1 MSTNAQDKRDDRHAE
16 DPHAFEHSSPEE
28 LVRRMTLK
36 EKVSLLAGLDDW
48 RTVPVERLGIP
59 SITMTDGPHGVR
71 ANFEHPVRPRDVST
85 AFPSGVS
92 MAASWNT
99 ELIRRVGFALA
110 EETRALGC
118 NILLGPCVN
127 IVRQPP
133 AGRNFETYSEDP
145 YLAGRIGVAWV
156 SGLQSNG
163 VGASVKHFAC
173 NNQEDERMRG
183 SSEVDEQTLRE
194 IYLPAFEA
202 IVTEAGP
209 WTVMCAYNRINGVY
223 ASENTHLLREI
234 LKDEWGFE
242 GFVVS
247 DWGAVHS
254 TAAPLKAGLD
264 LEMPGPARHFGD
276 TLQRAVDLYQVEE
289 SEVDD
294 AARRVV
300 GVIKRATEE
309 AATAGPGALN
319 TGEHQE
325 LAREVALEAITL
337 LKNDGGALPLA
348 SDALGSIAVI
358 GPNAADLQAVGSG
371 SSFVESPYVVSPI
384 EALRAQYGGAVA
396 IEHEPGCDNYE
407 APPVIPRERL
417 TPASGDG
424 SGLVAEIFEGDAA
437 TGEPLVTSNE
447 GAGIWWGGRGPAD
460 RDRYHVRLSGSLTV
474 PESGTYALYLES
486 TALSTLTVGGD
497 AAASATGGRGVSGGH
512 LIEHTPS
519 PDPQAP
525 APRSKVTVQLSTDS
539 PAPLTIETT
548 RTAEVDVLALAV
560 RLERV
565 YTQGEDDR
573 IERAV
578 ALARRCDAAVVFA
591 GMAAGYETEGGDRP
605 HISLP
610 NRQDE
615 LIAAVAGANR
625 RTVVVLNAGSPVAM
639 PWIDRVAAVVLAY
652 YPGMEGGTALAQIL
666 SGQVSPSGKLPVTF
680 PLRIE
685 DTPSYLHVPG
695 GRRTH
700 YGERLFVGYRYYDR
714 RDLPVLFPF
723 GHGLTYSE
731 CALSEFKAPGKI
743 DFSAEV
749 GPQGVIARAAAAA
762 ARKPDARE
770 DIVEPSAGGN
780 RRSVAVTVSNNGEV
794 AVSETTQLYVARRN
808 GNAEPRPA
816 HELRGFRKVQ
826 LAPGESVTVSLPL
839 GPRMFAR
846 YDRDRRGWVVDPGE
860 YELRVGFSS
869 RDIRAR
875 VPVRIDAG
883 ELAGH

>member
-1 MSTNAQDKRDDRHAE
+1 MSSNAKDYRNDRE
-16 DPHAFEHSSPEE
+16 AFASCTPEE
-28 LVRRMTLK
+28 LVRRMTLR

-99 ELIRRVGFALA
+99 DLIRRVGAALA
-110 EETRALGC
+110 AETRALGC

-127 IVRQPP
+127 IVRQPL
-133 AGRNFETYSEDP
+133 AGRNFETYSENP
-145 YLAGRIGVAWV
+145 HLAGRIGVAWV
-156 SGLQSNG
+156 NGLQSNG

-202 IVTEAGP
+202 IVTEAEP

-223 ASENTHLLREI
+223 ASENAHLLREI
-234 LKDEWGFE
+234 LKEEWGFE
-242 GFVVS
+242 GLVVS

-254 TAAPLKAGLD
+254 TAAPLHAGLD
-264 LEMPGPARHFGD
+264 LEMPGPARHFGEA
-276 TLQRAVDLYQVEE
+276 LQRAVELYQVEE

-300 GVIKRATEE
+300 GVVKRATEQ
-309 AATAGPGALN
+309 AATAGAGALN
-319 TGEHQE
+319 SREHQE

-337 LKNDGGALPLA
+337 LKNDSGTLPL
-348 SDALGSIAVI
+348 SPDSLGSIAVI

-384 EALRAQYGGAVA
+384 EALRAQYGGSVT

-407 APPVIPRERL
+407 VAPVIPRELL
-417 TPASGDG
+417 TPTSGEG
-424 SGLVAEIFEGDAA
+424 SGFLAEVFEGDSA
-437 TGEPLVTSNE
+437 TGEPLVATPE
-447 GAGIWWGGRGPAD
+447 GAGIWWGGGGPAG
-460 RDRYHVRLSGSLTV
+460 RDRYHVRLSGSFTV
-474 PESGTYALYLES
+474 PEGGTYALYLES
-486 TALSTLTVGGD
+486 NVGSSLVLGGD
-497 AAASATGGRGVSGGH
+497 AAASATGGQIVPEGRR
-512 LIEHTPS
+512 IEYIPAVD
-519 PDPQAP
+519 PDAP
-525 APRSKVTVQLSTDS
+525 APRSRITVQLN
-539 PAPLTIETT
+539 AEAAVPLTVEAT
-548 RTAEVDVLALAV
+548 RDADDDFLAVAV

-565 YTQGEDDR
+565 YEAGEDDR

-591 GMAAGYETEGGDRP
+591 GMAAGFETEGGDRP
-605 HISLP
+605 HMSLP

-615 LIAAVAGANR
+615 LIAAVAKANP
-625 RTVVVLNAGSPVAM
+625 RTTVVLNAGSPVAM
-639 PWIDRVAAVVLAY
+639 PWIDRVAAVMLAY
-652 YPGMEGGTALAQIL
+652 YPGMEGGTALAQIV
-666 SGQVSPSGKLPVTF
+666 SGEVSPSGKLPVTF

-685 DTPSYLHVPG
+685 DTPAYLHVPG

-731 CALSEFKAPGKI
+731 CTLSEFTAPASI
-743 DFSAEV
+743 DFPAEL
-749 GPQGVIARAAAAA
+749 GSHGGIPPAGAA
-762 ARKPDARE
+762 
-770 DIVEPSAGGN
+770 SAGATSG
-780 RRSVAVTVSNNGEV
+780 RPSVAVTVSNHGEV
-794 AVSETTQLYVARRN
+794 AVSETAQLYVARRN
-808 GNAEPRPA
+808 GHVEPRPA
-816 HELRGFRKVQ
+816 QELRGFRKVR
-826 LAPGESVTVSLPL
+826 LDPGESVSVSLPL
-839 GPRMFAR
+839 EPRMFAR
-846 YDRDRRGWVVDPGE
+846 YDRDRRGWIVDPGE

-869 RDIRAR
+869 RDIHVRA
-875 VPVRIDAG
+875 PVRVDASQP
-883 ELAGH
+883 AGQ